1 MFFNLGKGNIFWH
14 RGFLNSWEKQNCE
27 NGKCIVFPAFVPWT
41 GQSLLSKDV
50 CETTIQGQYP
60 LNTTITDKD
69 SIINGVREERF
80 SGKNGVVEVHN
91 FPGATIEDIFDKLLK
106 LKTFI
111 IEKCPHCQTTFST

>member
-69 SIINGVREERF
+69 SIINGIREERF

-91 FPGATIEDIFDKLLK
+91 FPGANIEDIL
-106 LKTFI
+106 I
-111 IEKCPHCQTTFST
+111 NY